1 MTMELEARLGEL
13 LRRAAFPHPAAN
25 LRLIETHIS
34 WVILAGR
41 YAYKLRKPVDF
52 GFLDF
57 TTLAARRADCEAEVV
72 LNRRLC
78 PDLYIG
84 IEDVVEREG
93 QLYIGGP
100 GRALEPA
107 VKMHRIPDSGMLPA
121 LIGRRAIDVR
131 LMDRL
136 AKQLAEFHQA
146 AATGAGVDCHG
157 TPKVIR
163 ENWTENFIQTASFGG
178 SILDDTVRDTVHTAM
193 ETFLATHADLLESRI
208 RNGRIRDGHGDL
220 HAGSVCISRRRLYL
234 FDCIEFNARFRDADV
249 AADVAFLA
257 MDLDHLG
264 RADLGH
270 AFVDAYVRHSG
281 DRELRDVLAFY
292 KCYRAFVRG
301 KVLGFR
307 LVGPAAAVPGA
318 DQLRRDA
325 RSYFDLAY
333 AYAAPSPRPRLVV
346 CMGLPA
352 SGKSTLALALA
363 GRLGLIH
370 VSSDVTRKRLV
381 GLHPTARALE
391 GFERGLYSRAMSRRT
406 YAAMKR
412 SAARCLRRGH
422 SVVLDATYGQ
432 PAQRAAIAALARR
445 TGAQLTVLVCR
456 ADENTIKARLA
467 ARASDR
473 TATSDARLELWPA
486 LQAAFI
492 EPSELRSALN
502 VDTTGDLDRTI
513 AQVLAA
519 IRSSVLA
526 APSVRAA

>member
-1 MTMELEARLGEL
+1 MTIELEARIGEL
-13 LRRAAFPHPAAN
+13 LRPAAFPHRAAN

-57 TTLAARRADCEAEVV
+57 TTMAARRADCEAEVA

-84 IEDVVEREG
+84 IDDVVEREG
-93 QLYIGGP
+93 QLYVGGP
-100 GRALEPA
+100 GRRLEPA
-107 VKMHRIPDSGMLPA
+107 VKMHRLPDSGMLPA
-121 LIGRRAIDVR
+121 LIRRGAIDVR
-131 LMDRL
+131 VMDRL
-136 AKQLAEFHQA
+136 ARQLAEFHQA
-146 AATGAGVDCHG
+146 AATGAGVDCYG
-157 TPKVIR
+157 TPQAIR
-163 ENWTENFIQTASFGG
+163 ENWTENFNQTASFGG
-178 SILDDTVRDTVHTAM
+178 SILDDSVRDTIHTAM
-193 ETFLATHADLLESRI
+193 ETFLVTRADLLESCI
-208 RNGRIRDGHGDL
+208 HNGRIRDGHGDL
-220 HAGSVCISRRRLYL
+220 HAGSVCISRRRPYL
-234 FDCIEFNARFRDADV
+234 FDCIEFNARFRNADV

-264 RADLGH
+264 RADLSH
-270 AFVDAYVRHSG
+270 AFVDTYVRHSG
-281 DRELRDVLAFY
+281 DRALLEVLHFY

-307 LVGPAAAVPGA
+307 LAERAAAVPEA
-318 DQLRRDA
+318 NQLRRDA

-333 AYAAPSPRPRLVV
+333 SYAAPTPRPLLVV

-352 SGKSTLALALA
+352 SGKSTLAEALA
-363 GRLGLIH
+363 ARLGLVH
-370 VSSDVTRKRLV
+370 LSSDVTRKHLV

-391 GFERGLYSRAMSRRT
+391 GFERGLYSRAMSSRT

-412 SAARCLRRGH
+412 SAARWLRRGH

-432 PAQRAAIAALARR
+432 PSQRAAIAALARR
-445 TGAQLTVLVCR
+445 TGTRLTVLVCR
-456 ADENTIKARLA
+456 ADEHTIKARLA

-473 TATSDARLELWPA
+473 TTTSDARLELWPA
-486 LQAAFI
+486 LRAAFI

-502 VDTTGDLDRTI
+502 VDMTDDLDKTI

-519 IRSSVLA
+519 IRSSIQV
-526 APSVRAA
+526 APTVRAA